1 MNIPEQRSPGGEIT
15 SSAAWGQNVYFEPLV
30 YDGAPIQ
37 EIDRQLA
44 AAKER
49 HKREQ
54 QDRSPRFQSS
64 IHANT
69 WLLMRE
75 VLCET
80 FTMTGEQIMERAQRY
95 DEGPYEFD
103 TDQGKLV
110 DHVGA
115 TEAESGIRGR
125 RLMEDYHNVYSH
137 LCQTQDE
144 QFAKDAA
151 MMFLR
156 GDVARRTFRL
166 RYLGLLDADTYHQR
180 RIEDMQLVDGGNIV
194 AITARE
200 IWLQLHTAS
209 SHSHTGQ
216 ADQR

>member
-1 MNIPEQRSPGGEIT
+1 MNIPEQWSPGGEIT

-30 YDGAPIQ
+30 YNGAPVQ

-49 HKREQ
+49 HERKQ

-80 FTMTGEQIMERAQRY
+80 FTMTDDQIMERAQRY

-103 TDQGKLV
+103 TDQGELV

-115 TEAESGIRGR
+115 VEAESGLQGR
-125 RLMEDYHNVYSH
+125 RLMEDYRNVYSH
-137 LCQTQDE
+137 LRQTQDE
-144 QFAKDAA
+144 QFAKDTA

-156 GDVARRTFRL
+156 GNVARRTFRL
-166 RYLGLLDADTYHQR
+166 RYLGLLDADTYRQR
-180 RIEDMQLVDGGNIV
+180 RIEDLQLIDSGDIIADVGRRVG
-194 AITARE
+194 
-200 IWLQLHTAS
+200 LQLHTAS
-209 SHSHTGQ
+209 SHSYTSPT
-216 ADQR
+216 DQR